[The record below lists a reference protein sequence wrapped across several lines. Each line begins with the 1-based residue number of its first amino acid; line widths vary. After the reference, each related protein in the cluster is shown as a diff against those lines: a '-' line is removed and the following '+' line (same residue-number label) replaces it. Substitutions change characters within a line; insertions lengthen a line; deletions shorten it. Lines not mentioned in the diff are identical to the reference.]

1 MRILLVEEEDKEKEE
16 EVKEEVGGPKCLGSI
31 SVLPKYER
39 KNYFKTEQPAI
50 VKAAAN

>member
-1 MRILLVEEEDKEKEE
+1 MIILLVAEEDKEKGE
-16 EVKEEVGGPKCLGSI
+16 EVDGPKCLGSI

-39 KNYFKTEQPAI
+39 KNDFITERPAI

>member
-1 MRILLVEEEDKEKEE
+1 MRILLIAEEDKEKEE
-16 EVKEEVGGPKCLGSI
+16 VKEEVDGPKCLGSI

-39 KNYFKTEQPAI
+39 KNDFIAERPAI